1 MSATMTTV
9 NSILKEVYESG
20 INEQLSN
27 ERVAIKRLERTAE
40 GVGSDA
46 VGGKYVVFP
55 VRTSRNSGISYRD
68 ENVQLAPAGRQ
79 GYKSAQE
86 TLRYGYGRVRLT
98 GQIIDLAESNRQAF
112 ASAMDKEMEGL
123 KQDLSKDENH
133 IAWSHVDGAVATGIK
148 AKVTATS
155 TGTTIT
161 VDSTQY
167 IQEGMVIDITNA
179 GTPVSGGT
187 ARTVASI
194 TSDTVFTV
202 DSAVAGTT
210 NGNYVSRTG
219 NYNKEP
225 NGLNKIVDSTGA
237 VHGLDPATT
246 PVWKSYE
253 DGTTTT
259 LTELSMVR
267 AMDEIRRAGGRT
279 PSVVFMSLGV
289 RRAYWQLQSSLRRYN
304 EPKTFAGG
312 LVGLSFM
319 YGSAD
324 LPVVDDPDAPLKH
337 AFFLTESEI
346 TIYRDADWKWQDR
359 DGAVLKWVTDYD
371 AWEGL
376 MKQYWQIGTHQR
388 NAHGKMTNITE
399 S

>member
-9 NSILKEVYESG
+9 NSILKEIYEG
-20 INEQLSN
+20 NINNQLAE

-46 VGGKYVVFP
+46 VGGKYVTFP
-55 VRTSRNSGISYRD
+55 IRVSRNAGISYRD

-98 GQIIDLAESNRQAF
+98 GQLIDLAESNRQAF
-112 ASAMDKEMEGL
+112 ASGMDKEMEGL
-123 KQDLSKDENH
+123 KSDLAKDENH
-133 IAWSHVDGAVATGIK
+133 IAWGHLDGAVASGIK
-148 AKVTATS
+148 AKLTATATS
-155 TGTTIT
+155 ATQT

-167 IQEGMVIDITNA
+167 LQEGMVCDVTNA
-179 GTPVSGGT
+179 GTPVAGGT
-187 ARTVASI
+187 AVTIVSI
-194 TSDTVFTV
+194 NSDTSVTFSGSVT
-202 DSAVAGTT
+202 GTS
-210 NGNYVSRTG
+210 GNYVSRTG

-225 NGLNKIVDSTGA
+225 NGINKIVDSTGA

-253 DGTTTT
+253 DSTTTT
-259 LTELSMVR
+259 LTELSMVKV
-267 AMDEIRRAGGRT
+267 MDEIRRASGRT
-279 PSVVFMSLGV
+279 PTVVFMSLGV
-289 RRAYWQLQSSLRRYN
+289 RRAYWQLQASLRRYN
-304 EPKTFAGG
+304 EPKSFAGG

-324 LPVVDDPDAPLKH
+324 LPVVDDPDAPPKH
-337 AFFLTESEI
+337 AVYLTESEI
-346 TIYRDADWKWQDR
+346 TIYRDSDWKWQDR

-388 NAHGKMTNITE
+388 NAHGKQTNITE